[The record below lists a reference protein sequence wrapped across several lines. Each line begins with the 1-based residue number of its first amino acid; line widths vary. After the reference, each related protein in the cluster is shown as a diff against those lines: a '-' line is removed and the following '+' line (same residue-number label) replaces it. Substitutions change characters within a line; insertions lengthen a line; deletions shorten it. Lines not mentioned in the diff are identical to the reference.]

1 MQPFSVAMPLTTK
14 DCMTITPG
22 DLWVA
27 EILFTDGS
35 AAKKRPVLILWLD
48 AQDVIVAAITS
59 TLPRSETDVILNDWQ
74 QSSLRVASVVRLA
87 RLDCLEQSLLI
98 ARIGR
103 VSQTDAQQL
112 LDVWTSNVKPQF

>member
-1 MQPFSVAMPLTTK
+1 MQPFFVAMPLTTK

-22 DLWVA
+22 DIWVA

-35 AAKKRPVLILWLD
+35 TAKKRPVLILWLD

-59 TLPRSETDVILNDWQ
+59 ALPRSETDVTLNDWQ
-74 QSSLRVASVVRLA
+74 QSGLRIVSVVRLA
-87 RLDCLEQSLLI
+87 RLDCLEKSLLI

-103 VSQTDAQQL
+103 VSQADAQRL
-112 LDVWTSNVKPQF
+112 LDVWTSDIKPQF